1 MDDRFSEDDA
11 RKILARAAE
20 RQEAAERAQ
29 LGSGGGVSLEELQS
43 IADEVGI
50 DPNYVQA
57 AAGELALKQRSPAM
71 DFRMGLPTRLEEV
84 RMLPGSVSDRQW
96 GQMVA
101 VFREAFGRSGMT
113 AEFGDVREWISAN
126 IGSEGMP
133 VTVRLEPTE
142 DGTLMTLSQSTKT
155 ITGLGPALGGSF
167 GAMGGFLAAL
177 LAVGDF
183 ENAVWVLPVLLFILA
198 IGSVGGVALGGR
210 SFVKKRTALF
220 DSVADKVE
228 LIGRPEDPGA

>member
-1 MDDRFSEDDA
+1 MHDHFSEDDA

-20 RQEAAERAQ
+20 RQEAAERAR
-29 LGSGGGVSLEELQS
+29 LGSGGDVSLRELKS

-50 DPNYVQA
+50 DPTYVQA
-57 AAGELALKQRSPAM
+57 AAGELALKKRSPAVGY
-71 DFRMGLPTRLEEV
+71 RMGLPTKLQEV

-133 VTVRLEPTE
+133 VTVRLEPTD
-142 DGTLMTLSQSTKT
+142 DGTLLTMSQSTKT
-155 ITGLGPALGGSF
+155 IIELGPALGGSF
-167 GAMGGFLAAL
+167 GVLGGILAAL
-177 LAVGDF
+177 LAAGEF
-183 ENAVWVLPVLLFILA
+183 ERSVWVLPIMLFVLA
-198 IGSVGGVALGGR
+198 MGSVGGVALGGR
-210 SFVKKRTALF
+210 RFVKKRTALF
-220 DSVADKVE
+220 DAVADKVE
-228 LIGRPEDPGA
+228 LIGRPEDVGA

>member
-57 AAGELALKQRSPAM
+57 AAGELALKRQSSAV

-142 DGTLMTLSQSTKT
+142 AGTLMTISQSTKT
-155 ITGLGPALGGSF
+155 ITELGPALGGSF
-167 GAMGGFLAAL
+167 GAIAGLLAAL
-177 LAVGDF
+177 FAVGDF
-183 ENAVWVLPVLLFILA
+183 EQKLWVLPIMLFILA
-198 IGSVGGVALGGR
+198 MGSVVSVAVSGR
-210 SFVKKRTALF
+210 HFVKKRSALF

-228 LIGRPEDPGA
+228 LIGRPEDPRA